1 MWWQKQPGKGL
12 GPLGTTTLLR
22 APCWARSCSGLRETE
37 HDTTSNSNTNKVPLD
52 CGGAW
57 GWEHPLFPAI
67 APGYSHNPAH
77 FAPQVSKQQ
86 FHDEAVPSPRRL
98 QCSRG
103 ACSVQ
108 ADRNT
113 LCEPRVNTLHRLL
126 LWSLFKS
133 FQPLPLKR
141 YKVCKVQVQ
150 KYKGTFEKVQ
160 VPLWAQGLSTLA
172 AMCWSPGMASQC
184 CQGEPLPAGD
194 DPWVPFSC

>member
-108 ADRNT
+108 ADRKFSNPGST
-113 LCEPRVNTLHRLL
+113 LSISSSSGPCLKASSHY
-126 LWSLFKS
+126 LWKGTRCVRYKYKS
-133 FQPLPLKR
+133 TKVPLKR
-141 YKVCKVQVQ
+141 YKCP
-150 KYKGTFEKVQ
+150 YGHRG
-160 VPLWAQGLSTLA
+160 WALLQPCAGALA
-172 AMCWSPGMASQC
+172 WHPSAARESPFQLGMTPGS
-184 CQGEPLPAGD
+184 
-194 DPWVPFSC
+194 PFHAK